1 LDVVDVQSWADPHRR
16 FDEGSLAWKIA
27 MGMVAAARDDEE
39 LAARA
44 AQWLESVG
52 RLAREGHFLFTVIDV
67 AVVLRR

>member
-1 LDVVDVQSWADPHRR
+1 
-16 FDEGSLAWKIA
+16 

-44 AQWLESVG
+44 AEWLESVG
-52 RLAREGHFLFTVIDV
+52 RLAHEGHFLFTVIDV